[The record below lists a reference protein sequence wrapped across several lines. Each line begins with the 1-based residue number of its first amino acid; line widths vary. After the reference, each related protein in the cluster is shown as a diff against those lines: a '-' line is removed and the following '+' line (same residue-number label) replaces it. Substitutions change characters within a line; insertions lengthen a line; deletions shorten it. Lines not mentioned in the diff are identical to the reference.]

1 MNHFSEI
8 AQPDGTASG
17 LLSVLRLAYSQR
29 ITGILTFTTL
39 YAPGT
44 VEFFNGNIRSVAFHD
59 RQGLAALTAL
69 ALLVKGPV
77 TLQALESSERRF
89 GDQFGLMT
97 PVIFD
102 LLATT
107 TARFRDS
114 GLRIDPVLG
123 TPVPVE
129 GTTVNQLLHEA
140 KVTLRPSV
148 TTESV
153 PDGDFPEDFI
163 GGLVSDDMREGE
175 LVQKEDVLAIPPW
188 EPPALGQMVGRCY
201 LSGRIGEGAS
211 AIVYQALHIALKID
225 VAIKIFRPLP
235 DGSGTTHPLSLIEG
249 QMLARLS
256 HQNIVRV
263 LDASDA
269 EPYPFVVMEFVDG
282 ANLGELIART
292 GRIPPESVIGMLLQ
306 VAAGLAHAHA
316 AGVTHCDIK
325 PGNILVDNQQVVKL
339 TDLGVAR
346 MKIHEGGSKS
356 RQIIGTPAYIAPEVV
371 QDGIGAATAASDI
384 YALGATAFHAL
395 TGRLPFDEADPLLMM
410 VKHVQADPPLA
421 SSKVHGLPPAL
432 DQLIAKM
439 LSRQPLQRPTAAEMI
454 ITLTRMQVL
463 SVEYGPQRRGQLPQ
477 QIFLTM
483 GRAWRDIRSALDQ
496 LLGRR

>member
-1 MNHFSEI
+1 MTHYSDI
-8 AQPDGTASG
+8 SQPDGTASG
-17 LLSVLRLAYSQR
+17 LLAVLRRAYAQR

-39 YAPGT
+39 YTPGT
-44 VEFFNGNIRSVAFHD
+44 IELFNGNIRSVAFHD

-69 ALLVKGPV
+69 ALLVKGEV
-77 TLQALESSERRF
+77 TLQAMEASERRF

-114 GLRIDPVLG
+114 GLQIDPVLG
-123 TPVPVE
+123 TPIPVE
-129 GTTVNQLLHEA
+129 GTTVNQLLQEA
-140 KVTLRPSV
+140 KVTLRPAATKDSA
-148 TTESV
+148 

-175 LVQKEDVLAIPPW
+175 LVQQEDVPANPPW
-188 EPPALGQMVGRCY
+188 EPPALGQMIGRCY

-235 DGSGTTHPLSLIEG
+235 DGGGTTHPLSLIEG

-292 GRIPPESVIGMLLQ
+292 GRIPAESVIGMLLQ

-346 MKIHEGGSKS
+346 MTIQGDAGKS
-356 RQIIGTPAYIAPEVV
+356 RQIVGTPAYIAPEVV

-384 YALGATAFHAL
+384 YALGATAFHAV
-395 TGRLPFDEADPLLMM
+395 TGHLPYENADPLEMM
-410 VKHVQADPPLA
+410 VQHVKSVPPLA
-421 SSKVHGLPPAL
+421 STRVPDLPRGL
-432 DQLIAKM
+432 DELIAKM
-439 LSRQPLQRPTAAEMI
+439 LNRQPLQRPTAAELVT
-454 ITLTRMQVL
+454 TLTRLQA
-463 SVEYGPQRRGQLPQ
+463 SSAEYGPQRRGQLPT
-477 QIFLTM
+477 QIFLTL
-483 GRAWRDIRSALDQ
+483 GRAWRDIRTTLDQ